1 MNKITSRRAD
11 TRQVKA
17 QGTVKEFFRLS
28 RKGFT
33 GREDQDSAQ
42 IPDDLWVKC
51 SSCRELIYKKQ
62 LNDNLKVCP
71 KCGHHMRL
79 SAHEWL
85 GLLDVGS
92 FREMDANLLPT
103 DPLGFV
109 TDEES
114 YAAKLAKTQQ
124 RTGMADAV
132 IAGIGAISNMQI
144 CVAVADFSFMGAS
157 MGSVYGEKMARSAER
172 AAELGVPLLT
182 INTSG
187 GARQQEGVIGLMQMA
202 KVTMALTRLADAGQ
216 PHIALLVDPCYG
228 GVTASY
234 PSVADIIIAEPGANI
249 GFAGKR
255 LIEQIMRQKL
265 PAGFQTAEFM
275 LEHGMI
281 DMVVPRSEMRDTLAR
296 ILRLYRQRST
306 SPAKAELAGRRATLP
321 QPIM

>member
-1 MNKITSRRAD
+1 
-11 TRQVKA
+11 
-17 QGTVKEFFRLS
+17 
-28 RKGFT
+28 
-33 GREDQDSAQ
+33 
-42 IPDDLWVKC
+42 
-51 SSCRELIYKKQ
+51 
-62 LNDNLKVCP
+62 
-71 KCGHHMRL
+71 MRL

-109 TDEES
+109 AADES
-114 YAAKLAKTQQ
+114 YAAKLAKAQQ

-132 IAGIGAISNMQI
+132 ISGVGAINGVKLCI
-144 CVAVADFSFMGAS
+144 AVGDFSFMGAS
-157 MGSVYGEKMARSAER
+157 MGSVYGEKMARAAER
-172 AAELGVPLLT
+172 AAELGIPLLT

-202 KVTMALTRLADAGQ
+202 KVTMALTRLAEAGQ

-281 DMVVPRSEMRDTLAR
+281 DMVVPRSEMRNTLAR
-296 ILRLYRQRST
+296 LLRLYQQRSPLST
-306 SPAKAELAGRRATLP
+306 KTDLSARRATLP
-321 QPIM
+321 QAIM

>member
-1 MNKITSRRAD
+1 M
-11 TRQVKA
+11 
-17 QGTVKEFFRLS
+17 KEFFRLS

-33 GREDQDSAQ
+33 GPDDQDNAQ

-51 SSCRELIYKKQ
+51 SECRELIYKKQ

-109 TDEES
+109 AADES
-114 YAAKLAKTQQ
+114 YAAKLAKAQQ

-132 IAGIGAISNMQI
+132 ISGVGAISGVQL
-144 CVAVADFSFMGAS
+144 CVAVGDFSFMGAS
-157 MGSVYGEKMARSAER
+157 MGSVYGEKMARAAER

-202 KVTMALTRLADAGQ
+202 KVTMALTRLAAAGQ

-234 PSVADIIIAEPGANI
+234 PSVADVIIAEPGANI

-281 DMVVPRSEMRDTLAR
+281 DMVVPRSEMRDMLAR
-296 ILRLYRQRST
+296 LLKLYQQR
-306 SPAKAELAGRRATLP
+306 PAPAARTDQLAARRATLP